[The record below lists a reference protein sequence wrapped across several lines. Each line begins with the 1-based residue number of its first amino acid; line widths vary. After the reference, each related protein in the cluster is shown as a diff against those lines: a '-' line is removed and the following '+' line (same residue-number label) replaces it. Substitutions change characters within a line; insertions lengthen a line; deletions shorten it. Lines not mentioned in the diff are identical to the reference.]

1 MDLGFTSWRPV
12 LPMPVIELSCCLHQ
26 AGRVS
31 EVTTPAWLTS
41 GCLLFPLLSAQSL
54 SRVRLFAAP
63 WTVAR
68 QAPLSM
74 EFSRQEYWSGF
85 PFLTQAHLPHP
96 VIEPRSLELADRSF
110 TISATWET
118 SVPFVNSHKLMH
130 TLRGCNSFHIVTL
143 SITGARTTGAEAK
156 FSPCCLR

>member
-1 MDLGFTSWRPV
+1 MDLGFASRRPV
-12 LPMPVIELSCCLHQ
+12 LPVPVIELSCCLRQ

-31 EVTTPAWLTS
+31 QVTTPAWLTS
-41 GCLLFPLLSAQSL
+41 GCLLFPLLSAQSR

-68 QAPLSM
+68 HAPLSM

-85 PFLTQAHLPHP
+85 PFLTQAHPPHP
-96 VIEPRSLELADRSF
+96 GIEPRSLESADRSF
-110 TISATWET
+110 TTRATWET

-130 TLRGCNSFHIVTL
+130 TLMGCDSFHIATL

-156 FSPCCLR
+156 FSPVA